1 MIPAAIVGVTVILLF
16 VPASSVSGA
25 KAWLIFCHEENI
37 FNLGISHSALHV
49 FCTRSRQ
56 IHQAKATAPRTQ
68 AGGARS
74 QNNSKS
80 KSFTLHSPFLC
91 RGVPAAQAVQVSMK
105 AFGPASC
112 IETLTLPSTL
122 PQSRWSRL
130 SSCTGSYQYRG
141 NIARLNYFVDL
152 RSGAV

>member
-16 VPASSVSGA
+16 VPASAVSGA
-25 KAWLIFCHEENI
+25 KV
-37 FNLGISHSALHV
+37 SHRALHV

-122 PQSRWSRL
+122 PQSRRSRL